1 MGILASLAKGYF
13 YTVGTAY
20 LIAMSAIRQLLGVTI
35 DRHAI
40 PAQSTWVSC
49 NESNKRPLAPLI
61 LTMTRIVLAPVGW
74 LLACDAFVM
83 RLKPKT
89 KTKREKAAALEKEI
103 SPFIYQMH

>member
-1 MGILASLAKGYF
+1 MGIPALLAKGYF

-20 LIAMSAIRQLLGVTI
+20 LIAVSAIRRLLRITI

-49 NESNKRPLAPLI
+49 NESNKRPLAPLFLAI
-61 LTMTRIVLAPVGW
+61 TRIVLAPVGW
-74 LLACDAFVM
+74 LLACDAFVT
-83 RLKPKT
+83 RLMP
-89 KTKREKAAALEKEI
+89 KTKREKAAVLEQEI